1 MKYLLKTISSIG
13 LAMLLFVGL
22 ESASASARK
31 RFMGIE
37 TEEYILLLEAKVL
50 LLEARGKISLGL
62 CVNLVSLLNENN
74 NQSLIAE
81 IEECLALENPAVFLG
96 NLFLCMPEAACGK
109 KNILPFIV
117 SPAAITAAHS

>member
-22 ESASASARK
+22 QSASASGRK

-37 TEEYILLLEAKVL
+37 AEEYILLLEAKVL
-50 LLEARGKISLGL
+50 LLEAKGKISLGL
-62 CVNLVSLLNENN
+62 CKNLVSLLNENN
-74 NQSLIAE
+74 NHALIAQ
-81 IEECLALENPAVFLG
+81 IDECLTLENPADLFG
-96 NLFLCMPEAACGK
+96 DLFLCMPEAACGE
-109 KNILPFIV
+109 KNISPFIV